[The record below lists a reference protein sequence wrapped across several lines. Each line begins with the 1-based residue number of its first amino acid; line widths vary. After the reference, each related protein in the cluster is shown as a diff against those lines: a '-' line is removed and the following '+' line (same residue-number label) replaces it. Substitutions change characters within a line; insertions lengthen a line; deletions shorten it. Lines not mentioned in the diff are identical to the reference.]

1 MNLWSRI
8 SRGHLM
14 ELFWLCA
21 GQAVSIGLAVLTVKL
36 LTSMG
41 PSQFGLYA
49 LVGTLGALT
58 ISLLYGPL
66 EQGFVRFYFDYADQG
81 IARRFIGLLCRCLV
95 WCGAACAGAGLL
107 VVAGWSTMSDTVPLR
122 FALATTLFVILSST
136 SNIFN
141 PLLNLLRR
149 RRENACL
156 QILERLCIVLFLLAS
171 FNIASKT
178 VTTALVALCAAT
190 AFGAALKAFLLYRVL
205 PKRDRSETAGE
216 GSGDRD
222 MFRVVW
228 TFGAPFVIWGAA
240 GWLQSNSE
248 RWLILTYL
256 SAADLGVYAVMA
268 TIANFAVTVPQGIL
282 TQFATPFV
290 YERFSRAKDASGLR
304 EGRLY
309 LRYVVF
315 MSAVLVGLVTLGAY
329 LLGKE
334 AILFL
339 SNEQYTRFWYLLPV
353 LCLGTGL
360 YHIGQALCLTGLSLN
375 LPRRYMTPKI
385 VSGILAV
392 ILNAVLVSLFGMV
405 GIAIA
410 IGVAG
415 LAYLL
420 FIAAAN
426 VKIREAMQEKEG
438 SLE

>member
-1 MNLWSRI
+1 MNLSRRI

-21 GQAVSIGLAVLTVKL
+21 GQAVSLGLAVLTVKL

-41 PSQFGLYA
+41 PSHFGLYA
-49 LVGTLGALT
+49 LVLTLATLAV
-58 ISLLYGPL
+58 SLLYGPL

-81 IARRFIGLLCRCLV
+81 KARPFIGLFCRCLL
-95 WCGAACAGAGLL
+95 WCAAACA
-107 VVAGWSTMSDTVPLR
+107 VAALIVATACWNMSNRVSLM
-122 FALATTLFVILSST
+122 FVLAATLFVILSST
-136 SNIFN
+136 SNVFN

-149 RRENACL
+149 RRENAYL
-156 QILERLCIVLFLLAS
+156 QILERLLVVLFLLAS
-171 FNIASKT
+171 FRLTAKT
-178 VTTALVALCAAT
+178 VTTALVALCTAT
-190 AFGAALKAFLLYRVL
+190 AFVAALKIFLFYRFL
-205 PKRDRSETAGE
+205 PKQDRSDIADQGR
-216 GSGDRD
+216 GDRD
-222 MFRVVW
+222 MFRVVRA
-228 TFGAPFVIWGAA
+228 FGAPFVIWGSA

-268 TIANFAVTVPQGIL
+268 TIANFAITVPQGIL
-282 TQFATPFV
+282 TQFATPFI
-290 YERFSRAKDASGLR
+290 YERVSQAKGSSGLH

-315 MSAVLVGLVTLGAY
+315 ASAVLAGLVTLGAF

-339 SNEQYTRFWYLLPV
+339 SNEQYTNFWYLLPA

-375 LPRRYMTPKI
+375 LPRRYMAPKI
-385 VSGILAV
+385 ISGILAV
-392 ILNAVLVSLFGMV
+392 ILNVALVSLFGMV

-410 IGVAG
+410 IGLAG

-420 FIAAAN
+420 FMVVAN
-426 VKIREAMQEKEG
+426 AGIREAAQAREVP
-438 SLE
+438 